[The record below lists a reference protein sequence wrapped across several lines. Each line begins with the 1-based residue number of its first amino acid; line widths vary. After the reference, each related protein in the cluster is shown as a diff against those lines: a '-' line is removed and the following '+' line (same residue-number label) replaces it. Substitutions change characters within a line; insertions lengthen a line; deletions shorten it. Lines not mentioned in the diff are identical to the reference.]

1 MGGREGGRDGGEEEG
16 VYTFL
21 NISKN
26 VAELW

>member
-1 MGGREGGRDGGEEEG
+1 MGGWVEEKGEEEEEG

-26 VAELW
+26 VVEL